1 MDIPKI
7 PPKSLPGFDPAA
19 DHLRLTDN
27 KRLYRKLLLDFG
39 TNYGKV
45 AGEIRETLKVGDF
58 GQTHSDTKSSDLQ
71 RILTSMVLKNLCSI
85 TIIFI
90 REV

>member
-1 MDIPKI
+1 MVIPKV
-7 PPKSLPGFDPAA
+7 PPGSLPGFDPAA
-19 DHLRLTDN
+19 DLLRLTDN

-45 AGEIRETLKVGDF
+45 AGEIRETLKIDDF
-58 GQTHSDTKSSDLQ
+58 GQAHSVTKSSDLQ